1 MKGYIFDLDGTLLD
15 SMAIWNVLSIHFLE
29 RFNKVPQENLIEQLK
44 SLSLQEAAMLLK
56 EQYHL
61 NQSISQ
67 IQEEFYQQLEKEYK
81 TVTLKEGVLLFLKKC
96 FQQNI
101 PMYLLTANHSQLTH
115 SILQQLNI
123 KDYFQSIITSDDSLY
138 TKRDVT
144 IYQWAAETINLSI
157 EQCIVVE
164 DALHAIKTA
173 KKSGAY
179 VKAIYDQENEKD
191 WQEICQI
198 ADVHYRSFLEMEV

>member
-44 SLSLQEAAMLLK
+44 SLSLQDAAMLLK

-81 TVTLKEGVLLFLKKC
+81 TVKLKEGVLLFLEKC

-101 PMYLLTANHSQLTH
+101 PMCLLTANHSQLTH
-115 SILQQLNI
+115 SILHQLNI

-198 ADVHYRSFLEMEV
+198 ADVHYQSFLEMEV